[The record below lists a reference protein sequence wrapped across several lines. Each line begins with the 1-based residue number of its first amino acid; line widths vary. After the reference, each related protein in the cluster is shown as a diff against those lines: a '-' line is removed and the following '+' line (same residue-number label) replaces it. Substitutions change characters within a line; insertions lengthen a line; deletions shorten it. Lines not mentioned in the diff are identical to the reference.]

1 MGLYFI
7 ELMSSP
13 FSGIKG
19 LIFSEIIAMSI
30 GLGMSGTATPKS
42 VLQIH
47 SAIFLVKSQ
56 SLRTTELEVAS
67 LLQKPAQNFPGLP
80 GGAGPVNFLVWG
92 HYQQT
97 GLQPCLS
104 PKIRWPLGSLW

>member
-19 LIFSEIIAMSI
+19 LTFSEII
-30 GLGMSGTATPKS
+30 GMSVGQGMSRIATSKS

-67 LLQKPAQNFPGLP
+67 LL
-80 GGAGPVNFLVWG
+80 
-92 HYQQT
+92 
-97 GLQPCLS
+97 
-104 PKIRWPLGSLW
+104 